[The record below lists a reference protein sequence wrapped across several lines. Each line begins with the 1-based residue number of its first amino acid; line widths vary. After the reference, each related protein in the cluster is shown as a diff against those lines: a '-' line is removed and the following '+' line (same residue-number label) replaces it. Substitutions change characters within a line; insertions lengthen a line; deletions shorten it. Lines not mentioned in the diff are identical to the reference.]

1 MVPAVTSAA
10 GVQGLP
16 IEINGLSKQFG
27 SIHAVD
33 DMTFSVSPGKVTG
46 FLGPN
51 GSGKTT
57 TLRMLLGL
65 VNPTAGT
72 ATIGGKLYRQYS
84 NPALHVGAVLE
95 ATSFHPSRR
104 ARSHLRTVAR
114 ACGRDDAH
122 VDAALDLVGLH
133 GDARR
138 KVGGF
143 SLGMRQRLELAG
155 ALIGDPQVLILD
167 EPSNGLDPQGIAWL
181 RDFMRYLAGE
191 GKTILVSSH
200 LLSEMAQTIDDVIIV
215 SQGRLRAQ
223 GTLESITSNLTASTM
238 KVRTPEADR
247 LSTILT
253 DAGLAFVRLSSDQV
267 AVHQVTPES
276 LGPLLAQHQIVL
288 YELVHE
294 GTDLESVF
302 LSLTEGMG
310 FGEQGNPASQPIG
323 PLAAP

>member
-1 MVPAVTSAA
+1 MSEASTA
-10 GVQGLP
+10 GLP
-16 IEINGLSKQFG
+16 IEISGLTKHFG

-33 DMTFSVSPGKVTG
+33 DLSFTVQPGKVTG

-65 VNPTAGT
+65 VAPTAGR
-72 ATIGGKLYRQYS
+72 ATIGGHLYRELP
-84 NPALHVGAVLE
+84 NPATEVGAVLE

-104 ARSHLRTVAR
+104 ARAHLRTVAR
-114 ACGRDDAH
+114 ACGQDDKH

-133 GDARR
+133 DDAKR

-155 ALIGDPQVLILD
+155 ALIGDPKVLILD

-181 RDFMRYLAGE
+181 RDFMRYYAGE
-191 GKTILVSSH
+191 GKTVLVSSH
-200 LLSEMAQTIDDVIIV
+200 LLSEMAQTIDEVVIV

-223 GTLESITSNLTASTM
+223 GTLESITDNLTGSTM
-238 KVRTPEADR
+238 RIRTPEGDR
-247 LSTILT
+247 LATVLA
-253 DAGLAFVRLSSDQV
+253 DASLGFTRLASDQV
-267 AVHQVTPES
+267 AVHQVTPEQ

-310 FGEQGNPASQPIG
+310 FGDQG
-323 PLAAP
+323 APS